1 MSNMKTLTIGDVTY
15 TIYDEAVRGDIE
27 QLRNDVAGKASVF
40 TVTFSHGSSGGIVV
54 DKTNAQIN
62 EAANA
67 GMIVIGIDTTG
78 RMMHLYRYGSTF
90 AWFTTLGYDNDD
102 GILMQVYRI
111 ENDSVIVESEDEKFI
126 QRVINALPVYGG
138 EVQ

>member
-1 MSNMKTLTIGDVTY
+1 MPNMKTLTIGDVTY
-15 TIYDEAVRGDIE
+15 TICDDTARADIE
-27 QLRNDVAGKASVF
+27 EIQTQVDIKTSVF

-67 GMIVIGIDTTG
+67 GMIVIGIDQAG
-78 RMMHLYRYGSTF
+78 RTMHLYRHGLTF
-90 AWFTTLGYDNDD
+90 AWFTALGYDNDD
-102 GILMQVYRI
+102 GIIMQCYRI
-111 ENDSVIVESEDEKFI
+111 TNDNVISENAEGDFV